1 MFNAEWREAC
11 YSTIARAQKDV
22 TELGE
27 KGWTRR
33 TLGIGAGLLV
43 LFGAMLVAEGRPAIC
58 KYGFSVWSPAWSHCT
73 SQSCLDPYS
82 FTHMLHGVLLFW
94 ALWPMRNR
102 VSLPW
107 RMVLATAIEMGW
119 ELLENSPWVIERYR
133 QQTASLDYTG
143 DSIINSFGDVLCAV
157 VGFWFASRV
166 SWKWAVIVFVV
177 IEVGLLITVR
187 DNLTLNVLQLVW
199 PVVGIT
205 QWQLRG
211 I

>member
-1 MFNAEWREAC
+1 MFATREK
-11 YSTIARAQKDV
+11 I
-22 TELGE
+22 
-27 KGWTRR
+27 WTRDSA
-33 TLGIGAGLLV
+33 LAVLLLACV
-43 LFGAMLVAEGRPAIC
+43 YGGSLELEGRPVVC
-58 KYGFSVWSPAWSHCT
+58 KYGFSIWSAAWSHCT
-73 SQSCLDPYS
+73 SQSFLDPYS
-82 FTHMLHGVLLFW
+82 FTHVLHGVLLFW
-94 ALWPMRNR
+94 ALWAMRGR

-166 SWKWAVIVFVV
+166 SWKWAVALFVV
-177 IEVGLLITVR
+177 IELGLLMTVR
-187 DNLTLNVLQLVW
+187 DNLTLNVLMLVW
-199 PVVGIT
+199 PVDAIT